1 MAVPAEWIHLPALQR
16 FICARPERAEFRG
29 GRRSYHPTPWALD
42 VQSHLRSLRL
52 PLPPSESLL
61 VDLDEQGEVIA
72 ACHSGYDS
80 DGDVLLVF
88 AIGVR
93 PDHQGAGLAMN
104 LLSQVIGSVGP
115 GRPDLVA
122 RIDVR
127 NARSQRLFAGA
138 GFEDTGAR
146 SGDDLAL
153 WARSSSD
160 PLG

>member
-1 MAVPAEWIHLPALQR
+1 M
-16 FICARPERAEFRG
+16 
-29 GRRSYHPTPWALD
+29 
-42 VQSHLRSLRL
+42 
-52 PLPPSESLL
+52 
-61 VDLDEQGEVIA
+61 IA

-93 PDHQGAGLAMN
+93 PDHQGTGLATN
-104 LLSQVIGSVGP
+104 LLSQVIDSVGP